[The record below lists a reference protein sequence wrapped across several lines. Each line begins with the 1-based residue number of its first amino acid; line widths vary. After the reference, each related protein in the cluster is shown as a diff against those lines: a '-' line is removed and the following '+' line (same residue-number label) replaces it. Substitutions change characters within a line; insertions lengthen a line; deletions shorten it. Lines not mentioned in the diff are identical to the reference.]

1 MTESDP
7 SSALEQIAGDLARLG
22 KRRIPLLLVALAACN
37 APPSG
42 PATAASETP
51 TAPPPVSASPS
62 ATASPI
68 RVAAVAPD
76 FSPPPA
82 PSSAP
87 PLSPRGLAERQLDF
101 DAQSARIDREV
112 PHHLPI
118 RTEDGTFLI
127 VAAEP
132 SAPLDAAA
140 SVVHDTVTALFHGP
154 FAHRGERA
162 FVVWVFK
169 DPTHYGSFLLRHAPS
184 ADPKTL
190 GYYDP
195 DGGDIFVCTGGAG
208 VTTVAHEVTHSLLGS
223 DGDFPLAPRYLQE
236 GVASL
241 FELPDFKHPPGE
253 IHGLPHFRLATL
265 RRLLSGPDAKAASA
279 IRLEALFADDPS
291 MFFGPDAYIGYAVSR
306 EAMRWL
312 DAQHKLWSF
321 YRTFRDNVLD
331 DRSGERSFTAVIGK
345 TPAEAT
351 PEWLAWLRSPEAEQP

>member
-1 MTESDP
+1 VSRLRNAPLLLLLLAACDAPPSTTSTAPTSTPTSTP
-7 SSALEQIAGDLARLG
+7 SSA
-22 KRRIPLLLVALAACN
+22 PSPAL
-37 APPSG
+37 
-42 PATAASETP
+42 
-51 TAPPPVSASPS
+51 
-62 ATASPI
+62 
-68 RVAAVAPD
+68 PD

-101 DAQSARIDREV
+101 ASQSARIDRLL

-140 SVVHDTVTALFHGP
+140 AVVHDTVTALFHGP

-162 FVVWVFK
+162 FIVWVFSN
-169 DPTHYGSFLLRHAPS
+169 PAHYASFLTPLVPS

-195 DGGDIFVCTGGAG
+195 GMGDIFVCAGAAG

-223 DGDFPLAPRYLQE
+223 DGDFPLAPMYLQE

-241 FELPDFKHPPGE
+241 FELPDFHPAGE
-253 IHGLPHFRLATL
+253 IHGKAHFRLQTL
-265 RRLLSGPDAKAASA
+265 RTLLASPDARAAA
-279 IRLEALFADDPS
+279 DIRLDALFGMDVGS
-291 MFFGPDAYIGYAVSR
+291 FRGPDAYIRYAVSR

-312 DAQHKLWSF
+312 DAQHKLWPF
-321 YRTFRDNVLD
+321 YRAFRDAILD
-331 DRSGERSFTAVIGK
+331 DPTGEKSFTAVMGK
-345 TPAEAT
+345 TPAAAT
-351 PEWLAWLRSPEAEQP
+351 PEWLAWIRSPEAEHP